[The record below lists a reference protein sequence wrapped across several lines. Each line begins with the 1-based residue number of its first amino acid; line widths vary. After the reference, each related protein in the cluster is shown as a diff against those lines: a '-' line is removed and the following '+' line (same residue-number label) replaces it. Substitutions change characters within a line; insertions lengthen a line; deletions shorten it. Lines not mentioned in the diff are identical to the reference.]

1 MDIKYLRRLNS
12 PWVVAFLVGI
22 LFASVL
28 FIRLRRVHFDVSRLV
43 VAGDR
48 FCDPAQVPLGLFVF
62 RGSPGYDGQFYYR
75 LALNPFTHART
86 DFGITLD
93 TPNYRQQRVFFS
105 LLAWVVSLGQP
116 RLVPMAMLA
125 INFAALI
132 ALGWM
137 GAALAQS
144 FNLSAFWGI
153 FVALQPAYYYILTRD
168 LVEILEIALILGS
181 LLLLRKGRSG
191 FATMALTLAV
201 MTRETALLVAI
212 AAFLAYIVQRWKGG
226 DGIVVRWP
234 YFAVPILAF
243 LSWQLVLRYNWGAS
257 PQGAA
262 SSAMIGFPFF
272 APWQLLVQSSQ
283 FRDLPQARTFLQVLF
298 LAVFAVGVVSHVP
311 TTVAPRL
318 VIFSCLLYGAL
329 AVSLNQEIWV
339 EDWAFFRATSQFCA
353 LGTIVLIGSR
363 WITKVVFLG
372 ASALLWL
379 LFSPLLPERFC
390 LDIFRW

>member
-1 MDIKYLRRLNS
+1 MKYLRRLNS
-12 PWVVAFLVGI
+12 PWVVALLVGI

-48 FCDPAQVPLGLFVF
+48 YCDPAQVPPGLFVF

-75 LALNPFTHART
+75 LGLNPFTHTRT

-93 TPNYRQQRVFFS
+93 TPSYRQQRIFFP
-105 LLAWVVSLGQP
+105 LLAWLVSLGQP
-116 RLVPMAMLA
+116 RLVPMTLLG

-132 ALGWM
+132 ALGWI

-144 FNLSAFWGI
+144 FKLSAFWGI
-153 FVALQPAYYYILTRD
+153 FVALQPAYYYTLTRD
-168 LVEILEIALILGS
+168 LVEILEIALVLGS
-181 LLLLRKGRSG
+181 FLLLRKGRVS
-191 FATMALTLAV
+191 FATLALTLAV

-212 AAFLAYIVQRWKGG
+212 AAFLAYLVQRWKGDG
-226 DGIVVRWP
+226 DGMVVRWP

-243 LSWQLVLRYNWGAS
+243 LCWQLVLRYNWGAS
-257 PQGAA
+257 PQGTA
-262 SSAMIGFPFF
+262 SDEMIGLPFL
-272 APWQLLVQSSQ
+272 APWRLLVESSQ
-283 FRDLPQARTFLQVLF
+283 FRDLLQARTFLQVLF
-298 LAVFAVGVVSHVP
+298 LAIFAVGVVSHVP
-311 TTVAPRL
+311 ATRAPRL
-318 VIFSCLLYGAL
+318 VMFSCLFYGAL
-329 AVSLNQEIWV
+329 AVSLNQKIWV

-363 WITKVVFLG
+363 WKTKVVFLG
-372 ASALLWL
+372 SSALLWL
-379 LFSPLLPERFC
+379 LFSPLLPECFC